1 MKSPEERITELEQ
14 RVAYLENI
22 TRRAAAEKPKTVRQ
36 ETRRPETGRNVLA
49 ESRAMNTKPAGF
61 PPNPQREKERG
72 AEGQDSRG
80 KDKEA
85 LVGKYL
91 IGALAALLI
100 FIGAISFIGLIWNTI
115 TPLIKLLI
123 ISLAG
128 IILTAVGFWLIRTK
142 KNAITSIILGTGA
155 GLVFIAILSANLA
168 FHLIGNN
175 VSILLAGIWAVFF
188 ILSSRYTNMFFTTVI
203 AYIGSYIALLLG
215 LGLMQGDM
223 ELLVMIIFATGIS
236 SVMIYKTFNSNRTE
250 LIVSILLSIL
260 NYASILIRCYFDGLF
275 GARQLLE
282 SCFGQSVVIIILYVL
297 MNMFYNIIG
306 KKDAFPA
313 YIGISAVTTILTI
326 LFIANL
332 NDNYLHTSAAVCY
345 ILFFIIN
352 LIQFV
357 LNNVFYKTIE
367 KWLTRYYAVIL
378 AITAMLINIEL
389 FKVPT
394 GIIIAAL
401 LLAVSGKV
409 FKLERQLLLTALIIL
424 LDSLFLIFSHSG
436 NLICS
441 VYGIIQLGL
450 MVYVLRECVS
460 LRKYSHITVLK
471 IIGIAVI
478 LMNSFGIPSNIVNF
492 INVPYLSKYTDN
504 AAGYLISVAAVIALL
519 KIGYFKNWKSEQ
531 FKFFGAN
538 DTIEDDKNMQTLVYL
553 FSTALYFYGLQGIAF
568 ADSVVLQLIFV
579 LAATAITLI
588 QSRTIL
594 SGNLRNK
601 TLMGIWII
609 IKYLILTWTILWSFS
624 DLNGISA
631 AYSLAGLIV
640 AIVSILVGFK
650 LGNKSIR
657 QYGLVLT
664 IVMVAKF
671 IFVDLIE
678 ENSITRVIALI
689 AGGGLCFLISLIYN
703 KLSRSYS

>member
-14 RVAYLENI
+14 RVAYLESI
-22 TRRAAAEKPKTVRQ
+22 VRRPAAEKSKTVRL
-36 ETRRPETGRNVLA
+36 ETERNILA
-49 ESRAMNTKPAGF
+49 EGRAINSKPVKFA
-61 PPNPQREKERG
+61 PNHQGEKDRQ
-72 AEGQDSRG
+72 ADGQDSRG

-91 IGALAALLI
+91 IGALAAVLI

-115 TPLIKLLI
+115 TPEMKLLI

-128 IILTAVGFWLIRTK
+128 IILTALGFWLIRTK
-142 KNAITSIILGTGA
+142 KNAITAIILGTGA
-155 GLVFIAILSANLA
+155 GLLFIAILSANLA

-175 VSILLAGIWAVFF
+175 ASILLAGIWAVFF
-188 ILSSRYTNMFFTTVI
+188 ILSSRYTNMFFTTII

-215 LGLMQGDM
+215 LVLMQGDM

-236 SVMIYKTFNSNRTE
+236 SVMIYRTFNGNRAE
-250 LIVSILLSIL
+250 LTASILLSIL
-260 NYASILIRCYFDGLF
+260 NYTSISIWCYFDGLF
-275 GARQLLE
+275 GAQRLLE
-282 SCFGQSVVIIILYVL
+282 SCFGQSAVIIILYVL
-297 MNMFYNIIG
+297 MNIFYKIIG
-306 KKDAFPA
+306 KKDAFPI
-313 YIGISAVTTILTI
+313 YIGIGVLTTILTI
-326 LFIANL
+326 LFIVNL
-332 NDNYLHTSAAVCY
+332 NNNYLHLNAAVCY
-345 ILFFIIN
+345 MLFFIAN
-352 LIQFV
+352 LIQFI
-357 LNNVFYKTIE
+357 LNNIFYRTIE

-378 AITAMLINIEL
+378 AVAAMLINIEL
-389 FKVPT
+389 FKVPA
-394 GIIIAAL
+394 GISIVAL
-401 LLAVSGKV
+401 LLVASGKV
-409 FKLERQLLLTALIIL
+409 FKRESQSLLTGLIIL

-450 MVYVLRECVS
+450 MIYVLWECVS
-460 LRKYSHITVLK
+460 LRKYAYISALK
-471 IIGIAVI
+471 IIGISVI
-478 LMNSFGIPSNIVNF
+478 IMNSFGIPSNIVDF

-519 KIGYFKNWKSEQ
+519 KTGYFKNWKSEQ
-531 FKFFGAN
+531 FKFFGTN
-538 DTIEDDKNMQTLVYL
+538 DTLEDDKNMRTLVYL

-568 ADSVVLQLIFV
+568 ADRVFLQLIFV
-579 LAATAITLI
+579 LAAIAIALI

-601 TLMGIWII
+601 TLTGIWIV
-609 IKYLILTWTILWSFS
+609 IKYLTLTWTILWSFS
-624 DLNGISA
+624 DLNVISA

-640 AIVSILVGFK
+640 AIISILAGFR

-664 IVMVAKF
+664 IIMVAKF
-671 IFVDLIE
+671 IFVDLNQ

-703 KLSRSYS
+703 KLSRSYSQ